1 MAKEKELEP
10 DNEEVPTKD
19 ENAQG
24 SHPTKVPRLASIDEN
39 ASLSQDL
46 ISLQTPDNVAT
57 ITGKQEFP
65 WTPQKKDSQASIT
78 SFTALALARVNEGDE
93 SDIATD
99 SANAID
105 PISLSS
111 MTPSY
116 SMDDI
121 FGTVTIESEAIPT
134 TKPIIIESATLLR
147 PKPKPRLRVPKRSE
161 SKGDELKGEE
171 LKADLLSASSKRKS
185 ILTRSTSVDGFAQA
199 LAEEEK
205 KQQEL
210 AAAEAD
216 MSTLSRP
223 KPKPRPR
230 GRKSESSAKENEVAP
245 KPVHEMNGDT
255 STTSNHAPT
264 SPADHAPMGTK
275 DQQATA
281 PDQAITGTGSS
292 AT

>member
-1 MAKEKELEP
+1 MAKEKELEL
-10 DNEEVPTKD
+10 DNKQSPAND
-19 ENAQG
+19 ENAQS
-24 SHPTKVPRLASIDEN
+24 SHPTKVPRLVSIDEN
-39 ASLSQDL
+39 ASLSRDL
-46 ISLQTPDNVAT
+46 ISLQTPDNVAK
-57 ITGKQEFP
+57 ITSKQEFS
-65 WTPQKKDSQASIT
+65 WTPQKKDSQSSIT

-93 SDIATD
+93 SDTATA
-99 SANAID
+99 SAAAD
-105 PISLSS
+105 PIPLSG

-121 FGTVTIESEAIPT
+121 FGTVTIENEAT
-134 TKPIIIESATLLR
+134 TTTITTTQPVIVDSATLLR
-147 PKPKPRLRVPKRSE
+147 PKPKPRQRVAKRSE

-210 AAAEAD
+210 AAATD

-230 GRKSESSAKENEVAP
+230 GRKSESSAKENEVTL
-245 KPVHEMNGDT
+245 KQVHETNGDA
-255 STTSNHAPT
+255 SAS
-264 SPADHAPMGTK
+264 DHTPNGLAGHVPM

-281 PDQAITGTGSS
+281 SDLTVTGTDSS